1 MVVILS
7 FLDSP
12 ILPSLAPGFLGLSS
26 KMLPLEYFLYLQILL
41 FLFITP
47 GTPRIV
53 IISYSMNYGVQ
64 KCVWTALGD
73 VSANIIQATLVIF
86 VIGSFFSEH
95 SVILNSL
102 KWIGIVYI
110 IYLAY
115 DIYKS
120 RPKDINSKEISQK
133 SFFSFY
139 KDGFLVAGTSPKAWM
154 FFPFIFPQFI
164 DFNENY
170 IAQFLIL
177 LTTYVVLDFLSLI
190 GYAILANKLIVWL
203 KANPKVIN
211 TISACVI
218 IIIAIIIALTQ
229 QY

>member
-1 MVVILS
+1 
-7 FLDSP
+7 
-12 ILPSLAPGFLGLSS
+12 
-26 KMLPLEYFLYLQILL
+26 MLPLDFILFLQIII
-41 FLFITP
+41 FMFITP

-73 VSANIIQATLVIF
+73 VTANIIQATLVIF
-86 VIGSFFSEH
+86 VIGSFLSDNPA
-95 SVILNSL
+95 ILNTL
-102 KWIGIVYI
+102 KWLGIAYLT
-110 IYLAY
+110 YLAY

-120 RPKDINSKEISQK
+120 RPKDINTKDILDK

-164 DFNENY
+164 DFNSNY
-170 IAQFLIL
+170 IVQFIILI
-177 LTTYVVLDFLSLI
+177 TTYVVLDFLSLI
-190 GYAILANKLIVWL
+190 GYAVLANKLIIWI
-203 KANPKVIN
+203 KANPKIIN

-218 IIIAIIIALTQ
+218 IFIAIIIAFTQ

>member
-1 MVVILS
+1 
-7 FLDSP
+7 
-12 ILPSLAPGFLGLSS
+12 
-26 KMLPLEYFLYLQILL
+26 MLPLDFILFLQIII
-41 FLFITP
+41 FMFITP

-73 VSANIIQATLVIF
+73 VTANIIQATLVIF
-86 VIGSFFSEH
+86 VIGSFLSDNPI
-95 SVILNSL
+95 ILNTL
-102 KWIGIVYI
+102 KWLGIAYLT
-110 IYLAY
+110 YLAY

-120 RPKDINSKEISQK
+120 RPKDINTKDISDK

-164 DFNENY
+164 DFNSNY
-170 IAQFLIL
+170 IIQFIILI
-177 LTTYVVLDFLSLI
+177 TTYVVLDFLSLV
-190 GYAILANKLIVWL
+190 GYAVLANKLIIWI
-203 KANPKVIN
+203 KANPKIIN

-218 IIIAIIIALTQ
+218 IFIAIIIAFTQ

>member
-1 MVVILS
+1 MAVIL
-7 FLDSP
+7 FILDSP
-12 ILPSLAPGFLGLSS
+12 ILPSLAPGFLGLSP
-26 KMLPLEYFLYLQILL
+26 KMLPLEYFLYLQIIL

-86 VIGSFFSEH
+86 VIGSFFLEH
-95 SVILNSL
+95 PVILNSL

-190 GYAILANKLIVWL
+190 GYAVLANKLIIWL
-203 KANPKVIN
+203 KTNPKVIN
-211 TISACVI
+211 TISACVLVV
-218 IIIAIIIALTQ
+218 IAIIIALTQ